1 MQFVFGVVSAAGG
14 IITSSTHQF
23 RVTVIQKKVQHYSN
37 YYIEFVPPLDNSPAV
52 FGTQLYPNISYNSVE
67 KGGKTTDNVV
77 VSEVSQ
83 NGFYMGTTD
92 YWSNGNTST
101 MPRNFSFVAL
111 CAVATSEPDA
121 EPYVIAGCVAPDG
134 AGFIFS
140 HSDVPLRVAKV
151 DTGIYDVQ
159 FSELK
164 TLPAVIV
171 TQHRCS
177 SEIKAGN
184 TRDNAIL
191 TGISK
196 STIRVKTGDSNG
208 DAADRSFN
216 FIIFSNSHSKIDIAH
231 HQFFHTGLLLS
242 EQNDHAD
249 HHKRFT
255 SVGNGMGEIF
265 FTKPF
270 SSVPVVLVQQR
281 YKTDISS
288 GFNGDPEEEK
298 TSSAKEGEASS
309 DGIGS
314 GLDNAVVQK
323 TTNSSV
329 VVEAGDANGWLA
341 ARFVYLLAFAYV

>member
-23 RVTVIQKKVQHYSN
+23 RVTVIQKKAQHYSN

-67 KGGKTTDNVV
+67 RGGKTTDNVV
-77 VSEVSQ
+77 VSEVSS

-111 CAVATSEPDA
+111 CSVATSEPDA
-121 EPYVIAGCVAPDG
+121 EPYMIGGCVAADG
-134 AGFIFS
+134 SGFLFS
-140 HSDVPLRVAKV
+140 HSDVPLRVNKV
-151 DTGIYDVQ
+151 DIGIYDIQ

-177 SEIKAGN
+177 NELRPGN

-208 DAADRSFN
+208 DASDRSFN
-216 FIIFSNSHSKIDIAH
+216 FVVFSNSNASIDKAH

-249 HHKRFT
+249 LDKRFV
-255 SVGNGMGEIF
+255 SVGNGMGEVH
-265 FTKPF
+265 FTNPF

-281 YKTDISS
+281 YKSEISS
-288 GFNGDPEEEK
+288 GNGDPEEQSK
-298 TSSAKEGEASS
+298 AKGEASS

-314 GLDNAVVQK
+314 GLDNAVVQR
-323 TTNSSV
+323 TTDSSV

>member
-14 IITSSTHQF
+14 IISSSSHQF

-37 YYIEFVPPLDNSPAV
+37 YYIEFVPPLDCSPAV

-77 VSEVSQ
+77 VSEVTP
-83 NGFYMGTTD
+83 NGFFMGTTD
-92 YWSNGNTST
+92 YWANGNTST
-101 MPRNFSFVAL
+101 MPRNFSFVAV
-111 CAVATSEPDA
+111 CSTTTSEPDA
-121 EPYVIAGCVAPDG
+121 EPYVIGGCVAPDG
-134 AGFIFS
+134 QNFIFS
-140 HSDVPLRVAKV
+140 HSDVPLRVTKV

-164 TLPAVIV
+164 ALPAVVV

-177 SEIKAGN
+177 SENSKTAN

-208 DAADRSFN
+208 DAADRPFN
-216 FIIFSNSHSKIDIAH
+216 FIIFSNLNSSVDKAH
-231 HQFFHTGLLLS
+231 HQFFYTGLLLS
-242 EQNDHAD
+242 DQNDHAD
-249 HHKRFT
+249 HHKRFV
-255 SVGNGMGEIF
+255 SLGNGMGEVF
-265 FTKPF
+265 FNKPF
-270 SSVPVVLVQQR
+270 PSVPVVLVQQR
-281 YKTDISS
+281 FKSEPSQQPVY
-288 GFNGDPEEEK
+288 DPEEQRA
-298 TSSAKEGEASS
+298 SEGQATS

-323 TTNSSV
+323 TNNISV

>member
-14 IITSSTHQF
+14 IISSSTHQF

-37 YYIEFVPPLDNSPAV
+37 YYIEFVPPLDCAPAV

-77 VSEVSQ
+77 VSEVTP

-92 YWSNGNTST
+92 YWANGNTST

-111 CAVATSEPDA
+111 CSTTTSEPDS
-121 EPYVIAGCVAPDG
+121 EPYVIGGCVAPDG
-134 AGFIFS
+134 QNFIFS
-140 HSDVPLRVAKV
+140 HSDVPLRVTKV

-164 TLPAVIV
+164 ALPAVIV
-171 TQHRCS
+171 TQHRCATGES
-177 SEIKAGN
+177 KTGN

-208 DAADRSFN
+208 DAADRPFN
-216 FIIFSNSHSKIDIAH
+216 FIVFSNLNSSVDKAH
-231 HQFFHTGLLLS
+231 HQFFYTGLLLS
-242 EQNDHAD
+242 DQNDHAD
-249 HHKRFT
+249 HHKRLV
-255 SVGNGMGEIF
+255 SLGNGIGEVIF
-265 FTKPF
+265 NQPF
-270 SSVPVVLVQQR
+270 PSVPVVLVQQR
-281 YKTDISS
+281 FKSAPCESPT
-288 GFNGDPEEEK
+288 FDPEEQRA
-298 TSSAKEGEASS
+298 SEGQATS

-323 TTNSSV
+323 TNNISV